1 VERGE
6 QGSGWIGEL
15 QYFNLFFRPIY
26 KPVNMKCPKGYI
38 CLVDRWG
45 SPLLITVTITLI
57 AIGLVY
63 IFQNEIRPL
72 IFRNAQHTHH
82 AQPVYQTATHQQN
95 MPQPP
100 PPPTN
105 ISVDLR
111 GPISVKPEYGDDI
124 GNNPYIPPLKP
135 HQHGLPIN
143 IRTRGGMRN
152 FAQLG
157 VLTGTK
163 DGQQVVLP
171 LYGRPTYGGSD
182 YYEYY
187 TASDGFQSFKMP
199 IINQG
204 KDCTNEH
211 GCKEIFDKDTIAVK
225 GYTDDFRVDLYQNQM
240 PRYIPYL

>member
-1 VERGE
+1 
-6 QGSGWIGEL
+6 
-15 QYFNLFFRPIY
+15 
-26 KPVNMKCPKGYI
+26 MKCPKGYI

-45 SPLLITVTITLI
+45 SPLLITVVITLVI
-57 AIGLVY
+57 ISLIY
-63 IFQNEIRPL
+63 IFQQEIRTL
-72 IFRNAQHTHH
+72 IFGSNIGQITPGQGDIYLSQNHQTT
-82 AQPVYQTATHQQN
+82 QPSLTSI
-95 MPQPP
+95 
-100 PPPTN
+100 PTN

-111 GPISVKPEYGDDI
+111 GPLSIKPEYGDDI

-135 HQHGLPIN
+135 NQHGLPIN
-143 IRTRGGMRN
+143 VRTRGGMRN

-157 VLTGTK
+157 VLTGNK
-163 DGQQVVLP
+163 DGKQVVLP

-204 KDCTNEH
+204 KDCTDER
-211 GCKEIFDKDTIAVK
+211 GCKELYDRDSVNVNGYDTTFQV
-225 GYTDDFRVDLYQNQM
+225 GLYNNAT